1 MTAEIAP
8 SRLPETMR
16 AAIVRG
22 SRVGVE
28 ETHVPRPAA
37 QEVLVRVHASG
48 MNRADLAVA
57 SGGQHGGVGGDGTV
71 VGMEWAG
78 EVVALGAEVPST
90 LALGDR
96 VMCSGAGGYAQFA
109 VCDHGRTL
117 PVPDAM
123 DFMTAATLPIA
134 LQTMHQALTASGG
147 FIAGQSVLIQG
158 ASSGVG
164 LLGLQ
169 IAKALGAKTVIGT
182 STNDARRARL
192 ADFGA
197 DLALDSRD
205 AAWPQR
211 VREATGGGVDLIID
225 MISGETVNASLAAT
239 RICGRIVNVGR
250 LGGARAAFDFDLHA
264 LRRIDYVGVTFRTR
278 SREEIRLI
286 VEGVRRDLMHL
297 VADGTLRLPI
307 DRVFALGDAAA
318 ALAHMTANAHF
329 GKVLL
334 LP

>member
-1 MTAEIAP
+1 MTDQIAAP
-8 SRLPETMR
+8 VVPEVMR

-22 SRVGVE
+22 GRVEVG
-28 ETHVPRPAA
+28 HAPVPVPAA
-37 QEVLVRVHASG
+37 EEVLVRVRASG
-48 MNRADLAVA
+48 LNRADLAVA
-57 SGGQHGGVGGDGTV
+57 AGQHHGGIGGEGTV

-78 EVVALGAEVPST
+78 EVVARGTGVPST
-90 LALGDR
+90 IGIGDR
-96 VMCSGAGGYAQFA
+96 VMGSGAGGYAQFA
-109 VCDHGRTL
+109 VCDYGRLL
-117 PVPDAM
+117 PIPGDM
-123 DFMTAATLPIA
+123 DFSMAATLPIA

-147 FIAGQSVLIQG
+147 FVAGQSVLIQG

-164 LLGLQ
+164 LMGLQ
-169 IAKALGAKTVIGT
+169 IARALGAKIVIGT

-205 AAWPQR
+205 PGWPQA
-211 VREATGGGVDLIID
+211 VLSATGGGVDLVVD
-225 MISGETVNASLAAT
+225 MISGETVNQSLAAT
-239 RICGRIVNVGR
+239 RIRGRIVNVGR

-264 LRRIDYVGVTFRTR
+264 LRRIDYIGVTFRTR

-286 VEGVRRDLMHL
+286 VEGVRRDLGYL
-297 VADGTLRLPI
+297 ITDGTLRLPI
-307 DRVFALGDAAA
+307 DRAFSLDETAA
-318 ALAHMTANAHF
+318 ALAHMTSNAHF

>member
-1 MTAEIAP
+1 MTDQTI
-8 SRLPETMR
+8 LPVVPEMMR

-22 SRVGVE
+22 GRVEVGPAP
-28 ETHVPRPAA
+28 VPRPAPH
-37 QEVLVRVHASG
+37 EVLVQVRASG

-57 SGGQHGGVGGDGTV
+57 AGHHHGGIGGEGTV

-78 EVVALGAEVPST
+78 EIVALGTEVPPT
-90 LALGDR
+90 FAIGDR
-96 VMCSGAGGYAQFA
+96 VMGSGAGGYAQFA
-109 VCDHGRTL
+109 VCDYGRVL
-117 PVPDAM
+117 PIPDDM
-123 DFMTAATLPIA
+123 DFPTAATLPIA
-134 LQTMHQALTASGG
+134 LQTMHQALSASGALV
-147 FIAGQSVLIQG
+147 AGQSVLIQG

-164 LLGLQ
+164 LMGLQ
-169 IAKALGAKTVIGT
+169 IARALGAKQVIGT

-205 AAWPQR
+205 EGWPQQ
-211 VREATGGGVDLIID
+211 VLDATGGGVDLVID
-225 MISGETVNASLAAT
+225 MIAGETVNQSLAAT

-278 SREEIRLI
+278 TREEIRVI
-286 VEGVRRDLMHL
+286 VDGVRRDLGHL
-297 VADGTLRLPI
+297 IADGTLRLPI
-307 DRVFALGDAAA
+307 DRTFALDDTAA
-318 ALAHMTANAHF
+318 ALAHMTSNAHF